1 MFSYASAMA
10 ALRSLQRRYAF
21 IACRPIGTTEYG
33 RELTHVRIGC
43 GRRRVLLTAAHHAN
57 EWITALVLL
66 AFLEDY
72 AAAFAAGQCRR
83 EEGTARLL
91 LAGEQAYIHAAF
103 AAHIFDEV
111 AAVFSIAHGAGCEC
125 AYIFAAYARVARLPC
140 KVRDCRACTLGRFAE
155 KHTVFAQ
162 SFVQARGIYAL
173 KKRLKLIAVHV
184 GDEQPH

>member
-72 AAAFAAGQCRR
+72 AAAFAAGQPLWGIPTRMLYREVTLSVVPLVNPDGVDLVTGAVCPASRQYSRR
-83 EEGTARLL
+83 
-91 LAGEQAYIHAAF
+91 
-103 AAHIFDEV
+103 
-111 AAVFSIAHGAGCEC
+111 GAGPLR
-125 AYIFAAYARVARLPC
+125 AGAGAHDLVWR
-140 KVRDCRACTLGRFAE
+140 RD
-155 KHTVFAQ
+155 
-162 SFVQARGIYAL
+162 S
-173 KKRLKLIAVHV
+173 
-184 GDEQPH
+184 

>member
-72 AAAFAAGQCRR
+72 AAAFAAKRPIAC
-83 EEGTARLL
+83 
-91 LAGEQAYIHAAF
+91 AA
-103 AAHIFDEV
+103 
-111 AAVFSIAHGAGCEC
+111 
-125 AYIFAAYARVARLPC
+125 
-140 KVRDCRACTLGRFAE
+140 
-155 KHTVFAQ
+155 
-162 SFVQARGIYAL
+162 
-173 KKRLKLIAVHV
+173 
-184 GDEQPH
+184 